1 MKESQK
7 NWIKKWWN
15 SLSAFDRVG
24 LMVTKEIDDKVN
36 REINELIKTTPND
49 TEFGEKIR
57 RMYN

>member
-7 NWIKKWWN
+7 KWIKKWWGG
-15 SLSAFDRVG
+15 LSAFDRVG